1 MKKWFFMCIV
11 FIMLVTLSAC
21 GTKNS
26 DSDIET
32 NMPQQDISG
41 FEDSE
46 SKTNK
51 AVLVAYFSCTGNT
64 KPLAEYTAEIL
75 NADLFEIIPETPYTA
90 EDLNYNNDNCRANQE
105 QKDDDCRPAIAT
117 EIENIGQYDT
127 VVLAFPIWWGK
138 EPKII
143 DTFMESYDWSGKTM
157 IPFCTSGSSDINKAE
172 SNLHAFTGEN
182 TVWLD
187 GKRFSAGTSK
197 DEIQKWID
205 ELEILNN
212 N

>member
-1 MKKWFFMCIV
+1 MKKWFSICFV

-21 GTKNS
+21 GIKTS
-26 DSDIET
+26 DSNIET
-32 NMPQQDISG
+32 NIQQQDNSD
-41 FEDSE
+41 FADSE
-46 SKTNK
+46 NKTDK
-51 AVLVAYFSCTGNT
+51 TVLVAYFSCTGNT

-75 NADLFEIIPETPYTA
+75 NADLFEIISETPYTT
-90 EDLNYNNDNCRANQE
+90 EDLDYNNDNCRANQE
-105 QKDDDCRPAIAT
+105 QNDDDCRPAIT
-117 EIENIGQYDT
+117 TQIENMEQYDT

-143 DTFMESYDWSGKTM
+143 DTFMETYDWSGKTI
-157 IPFCTSGSSDINKAE
+157 IPFCTSGGSGINNAE
-172 SNLHAFTGEN
+172 NNLHAFTREN

-205 ELEILNN
+205 ELEMLNN
-212 N
+212 D